1 MACTHT
7 VKYRFHPYSQMW
19 QIKIADQG
27 WQDYA
32 VGWISEAEVQS
43 MIMRE
48 FGGGQSE

>member
-1 MACTHT
+1 MACEHMIRY
-7 VKYRFHPYSQMW
+7 KYAPIREMW

-48 FGGGQSE
+48 F